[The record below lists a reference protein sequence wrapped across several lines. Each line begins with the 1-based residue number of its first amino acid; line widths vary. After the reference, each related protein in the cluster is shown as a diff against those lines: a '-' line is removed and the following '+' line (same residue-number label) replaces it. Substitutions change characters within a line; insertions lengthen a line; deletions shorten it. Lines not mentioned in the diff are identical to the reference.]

1 MSRSITKWHRVPV
14 LVGILAMSGCGDLIR
29 DRSSDYLKSEEIPPM
44 TLPDGV
50 DASVI
55 GQIYVIPD
63 IASTEVSAESNV
75 LPRPRPLSETRFEE
89 TVKIQSYENSAWI
102 LINRPPE
109 EVWPRVRNILSR
121 NGVPT
126 TSVDAAS
133 GIMETSW
140 VQFKDDDKNSHRFRL
155 RVEPAV
161 QINSTEVKLTHT
173 QVAVGSE
180 EAAAS
185 WPEVSQDKE
194 REKQM
199 LEIVANMMASDISSG
214 TISLLAQSIGGE
226 AKVEMV
232 TPQVADPFL
241 KLKLNYDR
249 SWASVIY
256 SLSRG
261 GFSVTDQDKTA
272 GVVYV
277 DYMEE
282 AEQEEGDGFLWGLF
296 GGKKE
301 PEKNAYQVLVK
312 SVEQGVEVRITGAG
326 RESIQTSQSARLL
339 KIIRNNLS

>member
-140 VQFKDDDKNSHRFRL
+140 VSLKMMTRTVTVFVCGLNLLFK
-155 RVEPAV
+155 
-161 QINSTEVKLTHT
+161 ST
-173 QVAVGSE
+173 
-180 EAAAS
+180 
-185 WPEVSQDKE
+185 
-194 REKQM
+194 
-199 LEIVANMMASDISSG
+199 
-214 TISLLAQSIGGE
+214 
-226 AKVEMV
+226 
-232 TPQVADPFL
+232 
-241 KLKLNYDR
+241 
-249 SWASVIY
+249 
-256 SLSRG
+256 
-261 GFSVTDQDKTA
+261 
-272 GVVYV
+272 
-277 DYMEE
+277 
-282 AEQEEGDGFLWGLF
+282 
-296 GGKKE
+296 
-301 PEKNAYQVLVK
+301 
-312 SVEQGVEVRITGAG
+312 
-326 RESIQTSQSARLL
+326 AR
-339 KIIRNNLS
+339 K